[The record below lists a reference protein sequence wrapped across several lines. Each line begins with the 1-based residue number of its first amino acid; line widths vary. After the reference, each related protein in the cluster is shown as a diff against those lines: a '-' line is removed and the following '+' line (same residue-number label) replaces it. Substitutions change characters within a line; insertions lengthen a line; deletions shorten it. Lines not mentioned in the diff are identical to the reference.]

1 MSDLSFTLDWLDLR
15 EPADQTARDSAL
27 LAQATALVMP
37 GSTVLD
43 LGCGSGSTAR
53 AFGPPSDQVA
63 WRFLDGDARL
73 LEIAT
78 ARHPQAD
85 AVLADL
91 RDPGAIPLDGVGL
104 VTASALLDL
113 MPDHWIEGL
122 VARLAQARLP
132 FYAALNYDGHMAWSP
147 ALPHD
152 DVVTAAFN
160 RHQQSDK
167 GLGPAAGPTA
177 TEVTQAAFEKAGYQ
191 VSTADSP
198 WSLGPKDSALQRELL
213 RGIANAAQ
221 EVGET
226 TADGWHAARLAKLP
240 EAHATI
246 GHTDLLAWPA

>member
-1 MSDLSFTLDWLDLR
+1 
-15 EPADQTARDSAL
+15 
-27 LAQATALVMP
+27 
-37 GSTVLD
+37 
-43 LGCGSGSTAR
+43 
-53 AFGPPSDQVA
+53 
-63 WRFLDGDARL
+63 
-73 LEIAT
+73 
-78 ARHPQAD
+78 
-85 AVLADL
+85 
-91 RDPGAIPLDGVGL
+91 VGL